1 MLEKILASL
10 DLSPEEIRIYMQI
23 LEMGGGTTAGDL
35 AKKLGLA
42 RPTLYGILQRLTD
55 KGIIQRSLKYGVRR
69 FAATAPD
76 KLDMLFKQRIEHLQT
91 QQKAYQEI
99 LPQLLSKH
107 RLETLSPRFQYFE
120 GKEGVQHV
128 LKDMLSYRDMETLA
142 FWPIKSMIA
151 MLSEDFFRYHNKERI
166 RNNLY
171 TRAIWPQAEAVEV
184 KANKFL
190 GVGNEF
196 RREIRLAPTEV
207 NFTMGYWMY
216 GNKIAFLSSQ
226 AECFG
231 MIVESHE
238 MVAMQ
243 RAAFE
248 VIWNIS
254 APLKVNPKD
263 TQEFLDEMKRGR

>member
-10 DLSPEEIRIYMQI
+10 ELSPEEIRIYMLI
-23 LEMGGGTTAGDL
+23 LETGGGITAGEL
-35 AKKLGLA
+35 AKKLGMA

-69 FAATAPD
+69 FAALSPE
-76 KLDMLFKQRIEHLQT
+76 KLDLLFNQRIEHLQT

-107 RLETLSPRFQYFE
+107 RMDTLSPRFQYFE

-128 LKDMLSYRDMETLA
+128 LKDMLMYRNLETLA
-142 FWPIKSMIA
+142 FWPIKSMIE

-171 TRAIWPQAEAVEV
+171 TRAIWPQKEV
-184 KANKFL
+184 VDVKKNKFL
-190 GVGNEF
+190 GVGEAF
-196 RREIRLAPTEV
+196 RREIRLAPTDV
-207 NFTMGYWMY
+207 HFTMGYWMY

-231 MIVESHE
+231 MIVESQE
-238 MVAMQ
+238 MVTMQ

-248 VIWNIS
+248 VIWNS
-254 APLKVNPKD
+254 SVPLKVNPKD
-263 TQEFLDEMKRGR
+263 TQPFIDEMR